1 MRLRLAAGLAA
12 LVALGIAAPPAFA
25 SSVSVNAPASAN
37 EGEGMT
43 VHLSGTADEQGLAWM
58 GVVRKEACPATR
70 DEALA
75 QPGPRSNEQSVAM
88 GAFSLDV
95 NLITVD
101 QAGQPLTGFVN
112 VCAYLYR
119 TTGDGATVATASASV
134 QLKPKGSTG
143 GFGVQIPAH
152 KRMASNGTIGI
163 SATCPA
169 GCTVKAQ
176 AGKGPAVTKHL
187 SASSSPV
194 TIKLPLTRAVQH
206 RVKQARRKH
215 KTVTVHVTATAAPSS
230 GTKKTA
236 GRNVK
241 VS

>member
-1 MRLRLAAGLAA
+1 
-12 LVALGIAAPPAFA
+12 
-25 SSVSVNAPASAN
+25 
-37 EGEGMT
+37 
-43 VHLSGTADEQGLAWM
+43 M
-58 GVVRKEACPATR
+58 GP
-70 DEALA
+70 
-75 QPGPRSNEQSVAM
+75 
-88 GAFSLDV
+88 FSLDM

-119 TTGDGATVATASASV
+119 TTGDGATLATSSASV
-134 QLKPKGSTG
+134 QLKPKGTTGG
-143 GFGVQIPAH
+143 GFGVQIPAR

-187 SASSSPV
+187 GASSSPV
-194 TIKLPLTRAVQH
+194 TIKLSLTRAVQH

-215 KTVTVHVTATAAPSS
+215 KTVTVHVTATATPSS

-236 GRNVK
+236 DRNVK